1 MRGKNKRLSHPS
13 ALLVALIVA
22 VFPQCLNAISSRA
35 GRLPAKFVLWMA
47 LLNTFQLAPGLLLY
61 TSAVDI
67 RCVLEGQ
74 LAGARGAS
82 ALIGYGQVA
91 AQWIGSLLL

>member
-1 MRGKNKRLSHPS
+1 MRGKNKRLTHPS

-22 VFPQCLNAISSRA
+22 VFPQCLNAISSKA

-47 LLNTFQLAPGLLLY
+47 LFNTFQLSLALLVV
-61 TSAVDI
+61 TSNIDF

-74 LAGARGAS
+74 LTGARGAS

-91 AQWIGSLLL
+91 AQWIGSLLM